1 MELCRPCSCRQILNL
16 QIETN
21 FLKVKPIT
29 VASGPVHVSAKFR
42 MRCSPPEFETV
53 VPPEMVVP
61 MADVT

>member
-1 MELCRPCSCRQILNL
+1 MELCRPGSCRQILNL
-16 QIETN
+16 QIETD
-21 FLKVKPIT
+21 FLKVKPMT
-29 VASGPVHVSAKFR
+29 VTSGRLHVRAKFR